1 MKCAQNILILL
12 WVVGVFIGAQ
22 GCSTQA
28 TQQTEL
34 TVWLDTNDQ
43 EMRFFKRIS
52 HQITKELP
60 HIRLRLRFLPFDDL
74 KPRFQ
79 GQVGETREPDILY
92 MMNDWIGELVE
103 QNLLRPLSLDLS
115 SVAPQAV
122 SSMRYQK
129 KIYGAPFV
137 FQTLALI
144 YNRKQA
150 PQPPTTFAAF
160 QALAKETPAKNYPL
174 IYDQRNF
181 YYHAPWFH
189 ACGGQV
195 FNASGRFAL
204 QAQPLYRS
212 LAWARNLQD
221 QGWVPKQ
228 ASYSAMMNLFSSG
241 QTPFMI
247 SGPWSLSL
255 IEAQGIDYGVASLP
269 RNDCEQE
276 PQAFIGVKGFGLN
289 RLSPHPDAAEEVM
302 AYFVSHAI
310 QEQALKEID
319 NLPVDRQLLENA
331 LPAHKQVF
339 YQQIKHGIPMPNHPL
354 MREVWQEMNWLL
366 NQVFDGHSI
375 PASVEQSLQRLREK
389 AKNYAAA

>member
-1 MKCAQNILILL
+1 MNYARILIFLL
-12 WVVGVFIGAQ
+12 VTVGAL
-22 GCSTQA
+22 GCSTKA

-43 EMRFFKRIS
+43 EMRFFKRVS
-52 HQITKELP
+52 HQIAKELP

-92 MMNDWIGELVE
+92 LMNDWIGELVE
-103 QNLLRPLSLDLS
+103 QNLLRPLDLDLS
-115 SVAPQAV
+115 TVAPQAV

-137 FQTLALI
+137 FQTLAMV
-144 YNRKQA
+144 YNRKQI
-150 PQPPTTFAAF
+150 PEPPRHFAEIEK
-160 QALAKETPAKNYPL
+160 LAQQTPKNHFPL

-195 FNASGRFAL
+195 FNAAGRFVL
-204 QAQPLYRS
+204 QPEPLYRS
-212 LAWARNLQD
+212 LAWARNLQTR
-221 QGWVPKQ
+221 GFVPKQ
-228 ASYSAMMNLFSSG
+228 ASYSAMLNLFSSG

-247 SGPWSLSL
+247 TGPWSLSL
-255 IEAQGIDYGVASLP
+255 IDGQDIDYGVAPLP
-269 RNDCEQE
+269 QNECGKE

-289 RLSPHPDAAEEVM
+289 QLSPHPEAAEEVM

-319 NLPVDRQLLENA
+319 NLPVDRNLLESA

-339 YQQIKHGIPMPNHPL
+339 YQQLKQGIPMPNHPL

-366 NQVFDGHSI
+366 NQVFDGQSI
-375 PASVEQSLQRLREK
+375 PVSVEQSIKRLREK
-389 AKNYAAA
+389 AKTYAAA

>member
-1 MKCAQNILILL
+1 MKCARHILILL
-12 WVVGVFIGAQ
+12 WVIGVIVGAQ
-22 GCSTQA
+22 GCSTHT

-34 TVWLDTNDQ
+34 TLWLDTNDQ

-52 HQITKELP
+52 HQITKDLP

-103 QNLLRPLSLDLS
+103 QSLLRPLSIDLS

-129 KIYGAPFV
+129 QIYGAPFV

-144 YNRKQA
+144 YNRQQI
-150 PQPPTTFAAF
+150 PVPPRSFAEFGAIA
-160 QALAKETPAKNYPL
+160 QKTPKNHYPL

-195 FNASGRFAL
+195 FNSAGRFAL
-204 QAQPLYRS
+204 QAEPLYRS
-212 LAWARNLQD
+212 LAWARSLQS
-221 QGWVPKQ
+221 QGWVPPQ
-228 ASYSAMMNLFSSG
+228 ASYSAMLNLFSSG

-247 SGPWSLSL
+247 TGPWALSL
-255 IEAQGIDYGVASLP
+255 IDNQGIDYAVAPLP
-269 RNDCEQE
+269 RNACEHE

-289 RLSPHPDAAEEVM
+289 RLSPHPAAAEEVM

-310 QEQALKEID
+310 QEQALKEMD
-319 NLPVDRQLLENA
+319 SLPVDRKLLESA
-331 LPAHKQVF
+331 LPEHKQVF
-339 YQQIKHGIPMPNHPL
+339 YQQLKHGIPMPNHPL

-366 NQVFDGHSI
+366 NQVFDGQSI
-375 PASVEQSLQRLREK
+375 PLSVEQSLKRLREK
-389 AKNYAAA
+389 AKTYAAA